1 MTVIALFAFCKEK
14 EEEEKRK
21 THICPTVKRILGLAT
36 AAAV

>member
-14 EEEEKRK
+14 EEEKRK

-36 AAAV
+36 AAVV